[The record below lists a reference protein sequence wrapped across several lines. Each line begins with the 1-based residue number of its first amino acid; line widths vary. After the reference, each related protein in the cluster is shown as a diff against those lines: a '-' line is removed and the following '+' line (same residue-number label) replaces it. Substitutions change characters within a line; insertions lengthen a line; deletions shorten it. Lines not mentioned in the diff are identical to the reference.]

1 MKIKKLRGDCVLI
14 EPELK
19 EEVTSN
25 GITIVKDPDM
35 GDYTLGIVRFV
46 GTGKRLDN
54 GSYQELDI
62 AVGDKVLF
70 QYGAKVK
77 VEDKFLLLVIESDV
91 KSIVE

>member
-1 MKIKKLRGDCVLI
+1 MKIKKLRGDTVLI

-19 EEVTSN
+19 EEVTAG
-25 GITIVKDPDM
+25 GITVVKDPDM
-35 GDYTLGIVRFV
+35 GDYTLGTVRFV
-46 GTGKRLDN
+46 GTGKRIP
-54 GSYQELDI
+54 GAGYEELDI

-70 QYGAKVK
+70 QYGQKVK